1 MRKGGQEEENDGQ
14 KEMDKREYED
24 DQAGS
29 LEYPVCHLGAG
40 NLFFL
45 AWNIFYS
52 SCPFVMITG
61 FPCPGCGLSRAG
73 FSILRG
79 EFLQAWYLHPFIYG
93 IGLLTAVFVIRRYIL
108 HKETGSLKKWLIFL
122 LAGMFVFYIYR
133 MIRYFPGEP
142 PMSYY
147 PGNLLSRI
155 AQAFQVLNR

>member
-1 MRKGGQEEENDGQ
+1 MMGRKKWIKESMRMIRRDLWSI
-14 KEMDKREYED
+14 RYVI
-24 DQAGS
+24 
-29 LEYPVCHLGAG
+29 LVLGIY
-40 NLFFL
+40 FFL

-93 IGLLTAVFVIRRYIL
+93 IGLLAAVFVIRRYIL

>member
-1 MRKGGQEEENDGQ
+1 
-14 KEMDKREYED
+14 
-24 DQAGS
+24 
-29 LEYPVCHLGAG
+29 
-40 NLFFL
+40 
-45 AWNIFYS
+45 
-52 SCPFVMITG
+52 MITG

>member
-1 MRKGGQEEENDGQ
+1 MSSWCWESIFSCVEYILLFLPVCYDYGISLSGMWAFKGG
-14 KEMDKREYED
+14 
-24 DQAGS
+24 
-29 LEYPVCHLGAG
+29 L
-40 NLFFL
+40 
-45 AWNIFYS
+45 FYS
-52 SCPFVMITG
+52 EGRCF
-61 FPCPGCGLSRAG
+61 CK
-73 FSILRG
+73 
-79 EFLQAWYLHPFIYG
+79 AWYLHPFIYG

-155 AQAFQVLNR
+155 AQAFQVLIGREDVYSVKSGRDILC